1 MNRCAADRCATLFQ
15 MADPRFRVLYSDIGG
30 VLGTNGWD
38 GGIRHNVCLKF
49 NLSSDE
55 IDKRHQLMFDSYERG
70 FLKFE
75 EYLRWVFF
83 GAERPFSLESVRD
96 FALSASVPWPENIAL
111 FHHVKTANRLKFGLI
126 SNEGQGITEYRVKT
140 FGLREV
146 ADFIVVSHCVHMRK
160 PDRQIWQLALDL
172 AQVTPDQCIYVDD
185 REMFVN
191 VAADMGFTAFQH
203 VDLASTREKFERL
216 GLVTK

>member
-1 MNRCAADRCATLFQ
+1 
-15 MADPRFRVLYSDIGG
+15 MAEPRFRVLYSDIGG

-38 GGIRHNVCLKF
+38 TDIRHGACVKF
-49 NLSSDE
+49 NVSPDE

-70 FLKFE
+70 FMKFE

-83 GAERPFSLESVRD
+83 DSPRPFSLEALRD
-96 FALSASVPWPENIAL
+96 YAFAASIPWPQNIAL
-111 FHHVKTANRLKFGLI
+111 FHQVKKANGLKFGLI
-126 SNEGQGITEYRVKT
+126 SNEGQGITEHRMNA

-191 VAADMGFTAFQH
+191 VAAAMGFTTFQH
-203 VDLASTREKFERL
+203 VDLDSTREKFQRL
-216 GLVTK
+216 GLTA

>member
-1 MNRCAADRCATLFQ
+1 
-15 MADPRFRVLYSDIGG
+15 MAEPRFRVLFSDIGG

-38 GGIRHNVCLKF
+38 TQIRHDVCSKF
-49 NLSSDE
+49 NLPPDE

-70 FLKFE
+70 FMRFE

-83 GAERPFSLESVRD
+83 DSPRTFSLETLRD
-96 FALSASVPWPENIAL
+96 YAFTASVPWPQNIAL
-111 FHHVKTANRLKFGLI
+111 FQQVKKANALKFGLI
-126 SNEGQGITEYRVKT
+126 SNEGQGITEYRMNA

-160 PDRQIWQLALDL
+160 PDKQIWQLALDM
-172 AQVTPDQCIYVDD
+172 AQVTPEQCIYVDD

-191 VAADMGFTAFQH
+191 VAAMLGFTAFQH
-203 VDLASTREKFERL
+203 VDLDSTHEKFRRL
-216 GLVTK
+216 GLTV

>member
-1 MNRCAADRCATLFQ
+1 
-15 MADPRFRVLYSDIGG
+15 MADARFRVLYSDIGG

-38 GGIRHNVCLKF
+38 SAIRHDACLKF
-49 NLSSDE
+49 DLSLDE
-55 IDKRHQLMFDSYERG
+55 IDKRHQLMFDSFERG

-83 GAERPFSLESVRD
+83 GVPRAFSLETLRD

-111 FHHVKTANRLKFGLI
+111 LHRVKTANNLKFGLI
-126 SNEGQGITEYRVKT
+126 SNEGQGITEYRVNT
-140 FGLREV
+140 FGLREI
-146 ADFIVVSHCVHMRK
+146 ADFMVVSHCVHMRK

-172 AQVTPDQCIYVDD
+172 AQVTPDQCVYVDD
-185 REMFVN
+185 REMFVD
-191 VAADMGFTAFQH
+191 VAAAMGFTAFQH
-203 VDLASTREKFERL
+203 VDLNSTREKFERL